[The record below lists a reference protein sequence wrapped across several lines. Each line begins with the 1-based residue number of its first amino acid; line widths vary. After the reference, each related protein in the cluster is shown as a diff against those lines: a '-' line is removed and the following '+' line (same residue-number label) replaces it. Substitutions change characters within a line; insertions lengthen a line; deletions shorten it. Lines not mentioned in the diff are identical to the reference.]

1 MEPPQLKRRRL
12 LTLTGLGVASSV
24 GGCTGSPL
32 PADES
37 RSETP
42 TDTPSAT
49 PSADESGSTGDDSS
63 TDSATL
69 TDTATET
76 GLSAPPGWPSQP
88 YAEYETLWVHAD
100 TPDGQRLADV
110 YTAVADTGDTRYTG
124 LSDATSMPE
133 AGGMLF
139 VFGSVSELTFVMR
152 DMDFGLDIVYADAD
166 GTITDIHHAPA
177 PGPDEDGN
185 NQRYPGTGKYVL
197 EVNFEWTRRA
207 GVSVGDVLEFER

>member
-1 MEPPQLKRRRL
+1 
-12 LTLTGLGVASSV
+12 
-24 GGCTGSPL
+24 
-32 PADES
+32 
-37 RSETP
+37 
-42 TDTPSAT
+42 
-49 PSADESGSTGDDSS
+49 
-63 TDSATL
+63 
-69 TDTATET
+69 
-76 GLSAPPGWPSQP
+76 
-88 YAEYETLWVHAD
+88 
-100 TPDGQRLADV
+100 
-110 YTAVADTGDTRYTG
+110 
-124 LSDATSMPE
+124 MPE

-207 GVSVGDVLEFER
+207 GVSVGDVLDFER